1 MTHRRNYQNGKVYAI
16 SNSHDDK
23 IYVGATCTSLERR
36 LCSHRTKSRN
46 DAGSLMTLYQHMR
59 LHGEDNYFITLLEDV
74 PCSDARTLHAREGH
88 WIGEMGTL
96 NRRISGRTLAQYYM
110 DNQQSIIDKVNA
122 YALKNREQTT
132 NQDKMRLRRGLHFP
146 GEGAAFENETPS
158 GPHGFHRANVFF
170 VIENPA
176 KTNKYKRPKLIN

>member
-46 DAGSLMTLYQHMR
+46 DAGSIVTLYQQMR

-88 WIGEMGTL
+88 WIREMGTL

-122 YALKNREQTT
+122 YALKNREKLQTKIT
-132 NQDKMRLRRGLHFP
+132 CDCGGAYIFRARAPHLRTKRHLAHMDF
-146 GEGAAFENETPS
+146 
-158 GPHGFHRANVFF
+158 
-170 VIENPA
+170 IERMSFLLL
-176 KTNKYKRPKLIN
+176 KTRQKQINTKGQN